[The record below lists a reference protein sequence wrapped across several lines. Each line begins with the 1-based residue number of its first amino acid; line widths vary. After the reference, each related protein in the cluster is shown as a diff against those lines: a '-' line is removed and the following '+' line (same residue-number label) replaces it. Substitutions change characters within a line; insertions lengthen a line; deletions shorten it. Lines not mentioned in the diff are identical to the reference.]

1 MPSFTFWEHAE
12 IYERLQQNYHAGITK
27 KEKKKKQNAVI
38 TGIEKERKNPNPF
51 NSRKDE

>member
-27 KEKKKKQNAVI
+27 KEKKKAKCSYHWHR
-38 TGIEKERKNPNPF
+38 ERKKKSQSF
-51 NSRKDE
+51 Q